1 MGRLDRKVAIVTGA
15 ASGIGKG
22 IALRFGRE
30 GASVVVVTDRRV
42 ELGEQTVRE
51 IEAAGGEGLFVQGD
65 VSSAADT
72 ERFVAAAVERF
83 GGLDVLVQ
91 NATWAQRGR
100 ATELAEEDW
109 DRTLAVGLK
118 SIYLGA
124 KYAVPRMRERGGGS
138 IVNISSVNGILAS
151 PRMGAYNAVKGG
163 MNNLT
168 RSMAIDFGR
177 YNVRI
182 NAIAPGHVVTERSRE
197 SIHQDPH
204 QTWSFTDACPL
215 GRVGTPDD
223 IAGAALFLASDDA
236 SWVTGEVLVVD
247 GGMTIQVPE
256 VLVAAHYRRL
266 GGKPAVGPIEEPPG
280 DDDPG
285 PGSR

>member
-1 MGRLDRKVAIVTGA
+1 MGRLEGKVAIVTGA

-30 GASVVVVTDRRV
+30 GAKVVVVTDLRV
-42 ELGEQTVRE
+42 ELGEQTVQE
-51 IEAAGGEGLFVQGD
+51 IRQAGGDALFVQGD
-65 VSSAADT
+65 VSVARDA
-72 ERFVAAAVERF
+72 ERFVGAAVERY

-91 NATWAQRGR
+91 NATWQRPGR
-100 ATELAEEDW
+100 VVELAEEDW

-124 KYAVPRMRERGGGS
+124 KHAIPRMRARGGGAV
-138 IVNISSVNGILAS
+138 INISSVNGLAAS
-151 PRMGAYNAVKGG
+151 PQLAAYNAVKGG
-163 MNNLT
+163 INNLT
-168 RSMAIDFGR
+168 RNMAIDYGR
-177 YNVRI
+177 YNIRV

-197 SIHQDPH
+197 GIHQDPH

-215 GRVGTPDD
+215 GRVGTPED
-223 IAGAALFLASDDA
+223 IAGAAVFLASDDA

-247 GGMTIQVPE
+247 GGMSIQVPE

-266 GGKPAVGPIEEPPG
+266 GGKPAVGPIEEAPRVEG
-280 DDDPG
+280 
-285 PGSR
+285 